1 MCKTR
6 SRGAC
11 ACIGMYKLNP
21 ITVWVFMYCASSCP
35 SKPIIIDISI
45 SHSTSVCRIDIL
57 VWRDLGSIRKNAST
71 VGVVSLVAKARR
83 LRRKARARDK
93 GRIRLRGRARLLWS
107 RFSVSIRDLLCVFI
121 GARA

>member
-1 MCKTR
+1 MLPRVPLTHHR
-6 SRGAC
+6 
-11 ACIGMYKLNP
+11 YKY
-21 ITVWVFMYCASSCP
+21 FAFHKCY
-35 SKPIIIDISI
+35 
-45 SHSTSVCRIDIL
+45 IL
-57 VWRDLGSIRKNAST
+57 VWRDLGSIRKNNST

-93 GRIRLRGRARLLWS
+93 GRIRLRARARLLWS

>member
-1 MCKTR
+1 MCLYWHVQAEPDHSVGVHVR
-6 SRGAC
+6 CFLVS
-11 ACIGMYKLNP
+11 L
-21 ITVWVFMYCASSCP
+21 
-35 SKPIIIDISI
+35 KPIIIDISI
-45 SHSTSVCRIDIL
+45 SHSTSVCRIAIL
-57 VWRDLGSIRKNAST
+57 VWRDLGSIRKNDST
-71 VGVVSLVAKARR
+71 VGVVSLVAKVRR